1 MNTLTTLKRG
11 DLVFFQYGCMH
22 GSDFGTVI
30 DAETTSFG
38 THYWVRKSD
47 FSLTTVSN
55 VVGVVTAKIIT
66 DYEGKEWMS
75 ARGDSQ
81 IGAYLVGKVLEA

>member
-1 MNTLTTLKRG
+1 MNTNLKRG
-11 DLVFFQYGCMH
+11 DLVFLQYGCMA

-30 DAETTSFG
+30 DAETTRFG

-47 FSLTTVSN
+47 FTMTTISN
-55 VVGVVTAKIIT
+55 VVGNVSAKIVK
-66 DYEGKEWMS
+66 DYNGDEWMS

-81 IGAYLVGKVLEA
+81 IGAYLVTKMLEA